1 MEHCLVPGS
10 EQATA
15 EATAQALAFATEQA
29 WVPAMDSPKA
39 GGAGLTDFW

>member
-15 EATAQALAFATEQA
+15 EATAQALAFA
-29 WVPAMDSPKA
+29 MDSPKA